1 MPRDQKRNKKTWRNY
16 NMNLRPPHTPW
27 ILENLN
33 IVTDSIGVYGED
45 VTQSQVAIDYQ
56 YSNYVPR
63 KAGSK

>member
-1 MPRDQKRNKKTWRNY
+1 
-16 NMNLRPPHTPW
+16 MNLRPPHTPW

-45 VTQSQVAIDYQ
+45 VTQSQEVAIDYQ
-56 YSNYVPR
+56 YSNNVPR